1 MPNPNQL
8 RFFRLLPLS
17 SSGLA
22 VLLMAA
28 VIPAHADDW
37 PQWRGPNRDGVY
49 SETGLLE
56 SFPTEGLKVRWRTPV
71 GWGWSSP
78 VVTQGRV
85 FVADSKL
92 MRPNPQERLHCYEE
106 TTGKSL
112 WS

>member
-1 MPNPNQL
+1 MNRIVFQFPAIM
-8 RFFRLLPLS
+8 RTS
-17 SSGLA
+17 
-22 VLLMAA
+22 A
-28 VIPAHADDW
+28 VIFGLLCSGGLRADDW